1 MRTREER
8 AVVSVSRSARLRA
21 HPPTVTS
28 RQRDQPG
35 TRAVEEKPT
44 RGLPPPDGEPRRGRP
59 GSVTDRPGYRL
70 AIHRTASCLV
80 TVADASAGQ
89 RREHGA
95 GSAETVGWRGTLSA
109 RSRRPNG
116 RVYTRRRPVGWAAP
130 SQRWPRRSS
139 IAGRSSG
146 TRRSA
151 QGRSTRCARTSDS
164 EASGPRRAPTVASRW
179 TGRSPARWSGR
190 GWCWRPCARSSRHGW
205 SLAVAEDRPTRAAD
219 RTERRA
225 PLARSVPALSA
236 PWRKSS
242 SRTAIGWLTS
252 VIDGC
257 WIAWD
262 EYPVRRW
269 EEVGKGGR
277 LALPGPWASG
287 YRPFPFLPA
296 RDRLLG

>member
-1 MRTREER
+1 MTTREER

-151 QGRSTRCARTSDS
+151 QGRSTRCTRTSDS
-164 EASGPRRAPTVASRW
+164 EASGPRRSPTVASRW

-190 GWCWRPCARSSRHGW
+190 GWCWRACARSSRHVW
-205 SLAVAEDRPTRAAD
+205 SLAVAEDRPARATD
-219 RTERRA
+219 RTEVGIPELLGKHRA
-225 PLARSVPALSA
+225 AAGLLPPTARSGPPSILNG
-236 PWRKSS
+236 
-242 SRTAIGWLTS
+242 T
-252 VIDGC
+252 
-257 WIAWD
+257 
-262 EYPVRRW
+262 PV
-269 EEVGKGGR
+269 G
-277 LALPGPWASG
+277 
-287 YRPFPFLPA
+287 
-296 RDRLLG
+296 LG